1 MQVGAK
7 SHLRPKV
14 ELHIH
19 LDGAVR
25 PSTVWDLAKKRGI
38 SVPGSTA
45 EEMIRIIQNFDMGTL
60 PKVLETFKIFL
71 PPLIGDKEALRRIS
85 YEICEDKAKEGVVYF
100 EARFSPHLLVYSDQE
115 GGHVKE
121 KALSTHDVMRSIVEG
136 IEQGQKD
143 FNVKARL
150 IICTARETPALAS
163 ECLHLCQEFHEIV
176 VGIDVAGCGGTN
188 EIEREE
194 FHREVVRVFQEAER
208 CGIHRTAHAGE
219 GGPAGNVKI
228 AIEELKAERIGH
240 GYHVLEDDD
249 IYQMVKDK
257 GIHLEICPTSSVY
270 TGSCDSD
277 FTKHPCVRL
286 SSFLLRTC

>member
-1 MQVGAK
+1 MQVESK
-7 SHLRPKV
+7 SMLPPKV

-38 SVPGSTA
+38 NVPGSNA
-45 EEMIRIIQNFDMGTL
+45 KEMTSSIRNFEMGTL
-60 PKVLETFKIFL
+60 PKFLDTFKIFL

-100 EARFSPHLLVYSDQE
+100 EARFSPHLLVYSDPE
-115 GGHVKE
+115 SGHVKE

-150 IICTARETPALAS
+150 IICTARETPAWAL
-163 ECLHLCQEFHEIV
+163 ECLQLCQEFSEFVVAIDIADCGGKDETEGEEYHHEI
-176 VGIDVAGCGGTN
+176 I
-188 EIEREE
+188 
-194 FHREVVRVFQEAER
+194 RVFQEAER
-208 CGIHRTAHAGE
+208 CGVHRTVHAGE
-219 GGPAGNVKI
+219 SGPAGNVKI

-257 GIHLEICPTSSVY
+257 DIHFEICPTSSVY

-277 FTKHPCVRL
+277 FTKHPCVRCPMQ
-286 SSFLLRTC
+286 RW